1 MKKYKHLF
9 FDLDRT
15 LWDFD
20 RNSEESI
27 SDLFEKHGLQLK
39 LKVGFDE
46 FYQEYKGK
54 NHELWSV
61 YRMGQITKDELRLQR
76 FHYTFREFNYNDPV
90 FALKFNDDYVSLCSS
105 KSNLIPH
112 TLEILDY
119 LKPTYAMHIIT
130 NGFVEAQ
137 QVKIDK
143 SGLGYYFN
151 EVVVSDGL
159 GFKKPDKRI
168 FNYAMKAAG
177 AKVEESLMIGDDYGP
192 DIMGAR
198 AVGMDQVF
206 LTQKIG
212 EDQESTFVI
221 QSLLELKKI
230 L

>member
-20 RNSEESI
+20 RNSEEAI
-27 SDLFEKHGLQLK
+27 CDLFNKHGLQLK
-39 LKVGFDE
+39 LKVKFDV
-46 FYQEYKGK
+46 FYKEYKGK

-76 FHYTFREFNYNDPV
+76 FHHTFREFSYNDPV
-90 FALKFNDDYVSLCSS
+90 FALKFNDDYVALCSS
-105 KSNLIPH
+105 KSNLMPYA
-112 TLEILDY
+112 LEILDY
-119 LKPTYAMHIIT
+119 LKPNYTMHIIT

-143 SGLGYYFN
+143 SGLDYYFN

-159 GFKKPDKRI
+159 GYKKPDRRI
-168 FNYAMKAAG
+168 FDYAMRVAG
-177 AKVEESLMIGDDYGP
+177 AKVDESIMIGDDYGP
-192 DIMGAR
+192 DIMGAK

-206 LTQKIG
+206 LTKKAEKNQG
-212 EDQESTFVI
+212 STFVI
-221 QSLLELKKI
+221 HSLLDLKKI